1 MNDFSN
7 LICPVISFDDAF
19 LFLISADVLGVCV
32 LTLSCLINVTIS
44 VLVNVAGFVV

>member
-1 MNDFSN
+1 MSDFSN